1 MTKMTRTIEFLT
13 PTGSVV
19 TFKNMPVR
27 QIRLCLEAMDLVN
40 FNQPEQ
46 IRDYEALLEAILLTE
61 DDVAFLTSIGVAVE
75 SFTAETLST
84 SVFHRL

>member
-1 MTKMTRTIEFLT
+1 MMRTIEFAT
-13 PTGSVV
+13 PDGAIV
-19 TFKNMPVR
+19 TFKNTEVR
-27 QIRLCLEAMDLVN
+27 QIRLCLEAMNLIN
-40 FNQPEQ
+40 FTQPEQ

>member
-1 MTKMTRTIEFLT
+1 MTRMTRTIEFLT

-46 IRDYEALLEAILLTE
+46 IADYETLLESVLVTK
-61 DDVAFLTSIGVAVE
+61 DDVAFLQSIGVKVE
-75 SFTAETLST
+75 SFTAETISST
-84 SVFHRL
+84 LLYRL

>member
-1 MTKMTRTIEFLT
+1 MTGMTRTIEFLT

-46 IRDYEALLEAILLTE
+46 IRDYETLLESILLTE
-61 DDVAFLTSIGVAVE
+61 DDVAFLKRIGIKTE
-75 SFTAETLST
+75 TFEAETLSS

>member
-1 MTKMTRTIEFLT
+1 MTRMTRTIEFLT

-27 QIRLCLEAMDLVN
+27 QIRLCLEAMNLVN
-40 FNQPEQ
+40 FADEQQ
-46 IRDYEALLEAILLTE
+46 IRDYETLLESILLTE
-61 DDVAFLTSIGVAVE
+61 DDVAFLKHIGVKTE
-75 SFTAETLST
+75 TFEAETLST